1 MKVRQRPSSR
11 SRGFTLVEVLAT
23 MALMGIAL
31 PVLMEGLSV
40 ATNCAQVARQRTEAA
55 ALAESQ
61 LNEIVAAGNFTTG
74 ASDSGD
80 FGADWPEYHW
90 QSVVQDWTQSG
101 LEQIDL
107 HVTWKARTDREI
119 VVSTLVYNNAN
130 ANTSGSSGTSATG
143 TSGAGS
149 GSGSGSGKGSGSGGS
164 GSKSGSGSSK

>member
-107 HVTWKARTDREI
+107 HVT
-119 VVSTLVYNNAN
+119 
-130 ANTSGSSGTSATG
+130 SATG